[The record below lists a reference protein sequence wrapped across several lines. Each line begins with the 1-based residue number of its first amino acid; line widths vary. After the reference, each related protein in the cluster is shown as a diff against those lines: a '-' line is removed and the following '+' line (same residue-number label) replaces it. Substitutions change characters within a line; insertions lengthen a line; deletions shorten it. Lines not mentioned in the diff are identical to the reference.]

1 MKAKKSLDKLR
12 SLSLAPKLESL
23 ANKPGQAFDI
33 DSPKLRVIELLMPS
47 PATNPDPIP
56 YILSDAG
63 GHLPPHAT
71 PSLKRRRK

>member
-1 MKAKKSLDKLR
+1 V
-12 SLSLAPKLESL
+12 
-23 ANKPGQAFDI
+23 NKPEQAFDI

-63 GHLPPHAT
+63 GHLPPHAPPT
-71 PSLKRRRK
+71 SKASTKCK